1 MIVEEEDSGHVKRI
15 WQEKECTVRQARY
28 IMHNV
33 VQVQSQDVT
42 KMTPKVG
49 TNSGVSGQ
57 HDALTC
63 KADRLLTVESVLG

>member
-33 VQVQSQDVT
+33 VQVLS
-42 KMTPKVG
+42 
-49 TNSGVSGQ
+49 
-57 HDALTC
+57 
-63 KADRLLTVESVLG
+63 